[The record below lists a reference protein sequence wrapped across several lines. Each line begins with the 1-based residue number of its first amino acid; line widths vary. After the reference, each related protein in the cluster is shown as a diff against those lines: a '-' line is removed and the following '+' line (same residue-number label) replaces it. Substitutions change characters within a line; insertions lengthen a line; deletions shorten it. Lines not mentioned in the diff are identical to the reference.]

1 MAPCHLIFL
10 VTLQILRPVVTDE
23 RDDAWGGRGGDGR
36 GGWEGGGVFGV
47 RSISHWPVPTARA
60 SGKCSSPWTSSSP
73 GTLRSEFGRGET
85 QGRVLEG
92 AACRPA
98 LLTCPSVLL
107 QSGAMGGEPLNTFY
121 TQLVLMPQVLQYV
134 QYVLL
139 GLGGLLLLV
148 PVIYQLRSQVSRQG
162 GRTLCSGLVGFISC
176 TSSRSSPFRILL

>member
-23 RDDAWGGRGGDGR
+23 RVDAWGGRGGDGR

-98 LLTCPSVLL
+98 LLTCPSVRPAAERCHGRRAPEHVLHAA
-107 QSGAMGGEPLNTFY
+107 GADAPGTSVCAVCAAGAGRPPAAGARHLPVAQPGE
-121 TQLVLMPQVLQYV
+121 
-134 QYVLL
+134 
-139 GLGGLLLLV
+139 
-148 PVIYQLRSQVSRQG
+148 
-162 GRTLCSGLVGFISC
+162 
-176 TSSRSSPFRILL
+176 